1 MHRCVTTVAT
11 VSLVLGW
18 TVPGSAQSDAER
30 SWGQWRGPEATG
42 VGRHADPPLTW
53 SETEH
58 IAWKVE
64 VPGRGS
70 ASPIVWG
77 DKVFLLTAVPIDGP
91 ATSAA
96 TGCTSPQPPPGR
108 RAGRGGR
115 RGRRGP
121 QAIPMHRFMVMAF
134 DRETGAVVWERVAR
148 EEVPH
153 EGYQQPNG
161 TYASGSA
168 VTDGERLYAF
178 FGSWGLYAYDMDGEL
193 QWEVDLGTRLMR
205 NAFGEGSTPALH
217 GDTLV
222 VTWDHIGGQSFV
234 AAIDTRTGDERWRS
248 NRDEIDT
255 WATPLIVE
263 HEGRAQV
270 ITPAM
275 DQVYSYDLETG
286 ETIWRSRGTT
296 MNAIPS
302 PVHAGGIVY
311 VTSGYRGS
319 NLQAIRLADARG
331 DIADTGAIVWQLD
344 RDTPYVPSP
353 LLYDEALYH
362 PQEQR
367 RHPVG
372 LRPGH
377 RRPALRAP
385 AVWRAFPMS
394 SPPRSAPP
402 DGSTSPAATARRW
415 SSGTA
420 GATRCSP
427 RTRSTTGSTPHPH
440 SSTTN
445 SICAAAAIST
455 RLRKSSGLMATPRG
469 MRSCTASGPSRRR
482 RRSCWPGSSA
492 MLPASGRDCRVS
504 TTWKW
509 RRIAWVTVSTAC
521 RSTGPRSSRNPDTH
535 SIRGSPPADIRI
547 CGGLPS
553 IRGWQV
559 SGRPTMTWPA
569 GALPDTIRAVIRGH
583 VASGLTKS
591 AGNSLEGIRP

>member
-96 TGCTSPQPPPGR
+96 TDTSPQPPPGR

-286 ETIWRSRGTT
+286 ETVWRSRGTT

-353 LLYDEALYH
+353 LLYDEALYILKSNDGILSVFDPATGDPH
-362 PQEQR
+362 YALQR
-367 RHPVG
+367 LAGVPNVFASPVG
-372 LRPGH
+372 AAGRVYIAGRDGATLVIRHGP
-377 RRPALRAP
+377 RYEVLATNTLDDRFDASPAL
-385 AVWRAFPMS
+385 V
-394 SPPRSAPP
+394 
-402 DGSTSPAATARRW
+402 DDE
-415 SSGTA
+415 
-420 GATRCSP
+420 
-427 RTRSTTGSTPHPH
+427 
-440 SSTTN
+440 
-445 SICAAAAIST
+445 
-455 RLRKSSGLMATPRG
+455 LYL
-469 MRSCTASGPSRRR
+469 
-482 RRSCWPGSSA
+482 
-492 MLPASGRDCRVS
+492 
-504 TTWKW
+504 
-509 RRIAWVTVSTAC
+509 
-521 RSTGPRSSRNPDTH
+521 
-535 SIRGSPPADIRI
+535 RGSRYLYKIA
-547 CGGLPS
+547 
-553 IRGWQV
+553 
-559 SGRPTMTWPA
+559 
-569 GALPDTIRAVIRGH
+569 
-583 VASGLTKS
+583 
-591 AGNSLEGIRP
+591 EE